1 VGIFL
6 LAATLVLTLG
16 NSLRSVVGAGV
27 ALGLAALVRANLL
40 IFGPLG
46 ALYYFCRARRPPP
59 TETSQV
65 VAGTGSVGNP
75 SRSYKTRAA
84 AAPLLFLLGFL
95 LTLGP
100 VTWRNYYVSGEF
112 VMTTS
117 GAGANFY
124 TGNNP
129 ANRSGAFEPVPF
141 VRPHPAFEEEDFRAA
156 AEQRLGRRLRATEV
170 SAYWYGRAWDH
181 LKNHPGFGLKV
192 MVRKAMLFWSDFEL
206 PDGWDMYL
214 LARYSPV
221 LAWLPIGMAWLLPL
235 GVVGALVEFK
245 RNSAV
250 RLLVG
255 FITFYAAA
263 VILFFIFS
271 RYRVYVLPALA
282 VLAALGLRWIAYAA
296 AARDLRRG
304 VAAAFG
310 MAAVGGL
317 SVFGL
322 KLMAVRMADSAQAF
336 MNLAAVYYE
345 KGDAASAERLLA
357 DAMREFPKSPAA
369 LCGMGRLQL
378 AKGYWR
384 VSADLL
390 TRCLGHNQRYPQ
402 AWFSLGQAYQTGGL
416 LVDAANAYRKQLELV
431 PGHLEAAQMLAEI
444 EVALARSRR

>member
-1 VGIFL
+1 
-6 LAATLVLTLG
+6 
-16 NSLRSVVGAGV
+16 
-27 ALGLAALVRANLL
+27 
-40 IFGPLG
+40 
-46 ALYYFCRARRPPP
+46 
-59 TETSQV
+59 
-65 VAGTGSVGNP
+65 
-75 SRSYKTRAA
+75 
-84 AAPLLFLLGFL
+84 
-95 LTLGP
+95 
-100 VTWRNYYVSGEF
+100 
-112 VMTTS
+112 
-117 GAGANFY
+117 
-124 TGNNP
+124 
-129 ANRSGAFEPVPF
+129 
-141 VRPHPAFEEEDFRAA
+141 
-156 AEQRLGRRLRATEV
+156 
-170 SAYWYGRAWDH
+170 
-181 LKNHPGFGLKV
+181 